1 MSGSSPWSIKG
12 VSREDREVAKHEAR
26 KSGEPIGAWL
36 SRRIRE
42 ASAGGAPV
50 DGRQIVDRGSL
61 DAPDR
66 QPDPSARAVSPE
78 NDRRRGGPVQGDPS
92 LGRRATD
99 HPDFGFGPGNWRQ
112 ARETI
117 LAREESRHTEGLAAL
132 RDRVR
137 AVEGRLET
145 KPDDIAELD
154 QRIRSISGR
163 IAELTDRLEALENTR
178 GLGDVDRKMDRLETE
193 FLEMDR
199 FVRRIP
205 ADTSDSLDGLAR
217 RIEQL
222 VDRMRVVEAFVLPGK
237 RKPGFFG
244 RLFRRKSR

>member
-12 VSREDREVAKHEAR
+12 VSREDRELAKHEAR

-36 SRRIRE
+36 SRRIRD
-42 ASAGGAPV
+42 ASPAAGPA
-50 DGRQIVDRGSL
+50 DR
-61 DAPDR
+61 R
-66 QPDPSARAVSPE
+66 QPSAAPAPSEPTAPATIPE
-78 NDRRRGGPVQGDPS
+78 NDRRQSGPS

-99 HPDFGFGPGNWRQ
+99 HPDFGFGAGNWRQ

-117 LAREESRHTEGLAAL
+117 LAREDSRHTEGLAAL

-137 AVEGRLET
+137 AVETRLES
-145 KPDDIAELD
+145 KPEEIAALD
-154 QRIRSISGR
+154 QRIRSLTDRLGD
-163 IAELTDRLEALENTR
+163 LTDRLEALEGSRGVADATR
-178 GLGDVDRKMDRLETE
+178 KVERLETE

-205 ADTSDSLDGLAR
+205 ADTSESLDGLAR

-244 RLFRRKSR
+244 RMFGRKAR

>member
-50 DGRQIVDRGSL
+50 DRNQS
-61 DAPDR
+61 ADR

>member
-1 MSGSSPWSIKG
+1 M
-12 VSREDREVAKHEAR
+12 
-26 KSGEPIGAWL
+26 
-36 SRRIRE
+36 
-42 ASAGGAPV
+42 
-50 DGRQIVDRGSL
+50 
-61 DAPDR
+61 
-66 QPDPSARAVSPE
+66 
-78 NDRRRGGPVQGDPS
+78 
-92 LGRRATD
+92 GRRATD
-99 HPDFGFGPGNWRQ
+99 HPDFGFGAGNWRQ

-117 LAREESRHTEGLAAL
+117 LAREDSRHTEGLAAL

-137 AVEGRLET
+137 SVESRLET

-154 QRIRSISGR
+154 QRIRSITGR
-163 IAELTDRLEALENTR
+163 VAELTERLEALEGAR
-178 GLGDVDRKMDRLETE
+178 GVSDVNRKVERLESE

-244 RLFRRKSR
+244 RLFGRKSQ

>member
-12 VSREDREVAKHEAR
+12 VSREDREFAKHEAR

-36 SRRIRE
+36 SRRIRD
-42 ASAGGAPV
+42 ASGVGPP
-50 DGRQIVDRGSL
+50 GERRQITAGADGQEGP
-61 DAPDR
+61 A
-66 QPDPSARAVSPE
+66 DPSARVDPPE
-78 NDRRRGGPVQGDPS
+78 TDRRQGDQAR
-92 LGRRATD
+92 GRRATD
-99 HPDFGFGPGNWRQ
+99 HPDFGFGAGKWRQ

-117 LAREESRHTEGLAAL
+117 LAREDSRHTEGLAAL

-137 AVEGRLET
+137 AVEGRLAAG
-145 KPDDIAELD
+145 PDDNAELEK
-154 QRIRSISGR
+154 RVRSISSSIG
-163 IAELTDRLEALENTR
+163 ELTDRLEALENAR
-178 GLGDVDRKMDRLETE
+178 GLTDIDRKIGRLESE

-244 RLFRRKSR
+244 RLLGRKAR

>member
-1 MSGSSPWSIKG
+1 MSGSTPWSIKG
-12 VSREDREVAKHEAR
+12 VSREDREIAKHEAR
-26 KSGEPIGAWL
+26 KSGEPIGTWL
-36 SRRIRE
+36 SRRIRD
-42 ASAGGAPV
+42 ASAPGAEPP
-50 DGRQIVDRGSL
+50 R
-61 DAPDR
+61 APQD
-66 QPDPSARAVSPE
+66 SAARAVTPE
-78 NDRRRGGPVQGDPS
+78 NDRRQGS
-92 LGRRATD
+92 QSMGRRASD
-99 HPDFGFGPGNWRQ
+99 HPDFGFGAGNWRQ

-117 LAREESRHTEGLAAL
+117 LAREDSRHTEGLAAL

-137 AVEGRLET
+137 SVESRLET
-145 KPDDIAELD
+145 KPDDIADLD
-154 QRIRSISGR
+154 QRIRSITGR
-163 IAELTDRLEALENTR
+163 VVELTDRLEALEGAR
-178 GLGDVDRKMDRLETE
+178 GVSDVNRKVERLESE

-244 RLFRRKSR
+244 RLFGRKSQ